1 MVTEMLLAA
10 AVANTIAST
19 AATQNDLDIKDYIG
33 IVALAATAITFFL
46 TYRHGTQSEQTRIA
60 RDRWKKVSEK
70 NNKSNEILEKYK
82 EQYEEIGNIVKDFDI
97 SKTRIELDKRCI
109 AAKKD

>member
-1 MVTEMLLAA
+1 MLLA
-10 AVANTIAST
+10 AVANTTAST
-19 AATQNDLDIKDYIG
+19 AATQNGLDIGDFTG
-33 IVALAATAITFFL
+33 IVALVATAITFYL
-46 TYRHGTQSEQTRIA
+46 TYRHGTQSEQTRVA